1 MLFIIGLL
9 LVLLFFGL
17 GFAAKVLW
25 WGIILGLVLMIAEAV
40 GGFNRR
46 L

>member
-1 MLFIIGLL
+1 MWLLALL
-9 LVLLFFGL
+9 LILLFFGL

-25 WGIILGLVLMIAEAV
+25 WGIIIGVILLIASMV
-40 GGFNRR
+40 SGTR

>member
-1 MLFIIGLL
+1 MLFIIGIL

-17 GFAAKVLW
+17 GFTAKVLW
-25 WGIILGLVLMIAEAV
+25 WGILLGLVLIVAEAV
-40 GGFNRR
+40 SGRR